1 MDKVLARKLVKETLQ
16 NPFDKERF
24 TRLVKEICKKP
35 DTSKAF
41 PQPIQGAYLPEIF
54 RPYIKSYER
63 IATYTDPEGKK
74 TDILVVNLQ
83 RESSL
88 ERARTAQ
95 RNFIARYLKDR
106 DAKDAAIVAFVSP
119 DDSDWRFSFVK
130 MEYKLEATDK
140 GKLKAKEEFTPARRY
155 SFLVGAQ
162 ENSHTAQSRLLH
174 LLADDKHLPLLA
186 ELEDA
191 FSIEKVTKE
200 FFEKYR
206 ELYLHV
212 SEALDGLIKDNA
224 KIRAEFEKQGV
235 ETADFAKKLL
245 GQIVFLYFLQKKGW
259 FGVGRDE
266 DWGTGPKNF
275 LRKLFN
281 KDAADYKNFFNDILE
296 PLFYEALARERDSNF
311 YNQFNCK
318 IPFLNGGLFD
328 PINNYDWVHTDIK
341 LPNELFSNDYKT
353 SEGDA
358 GTGMLDVFDRYNFTV
373 KEDEPLEKEV
383 AIDPEMLGKVFE
395 NLLEVK
401 DRKSKGTYYTP
412 REIVHYMCQQSLVYY
427 LANELDGK
435 VSKAEVETFIKY
447 GESAL
452 EHDARVAAKGKETDD
467 YSYKLPASI
476 REHAGLLDAKL
487 AEIKVCD
494 PAVGSG
500 AFLVGMMSEIVR
512 ARKTLNAYLGD
523 KSARTPYEFKHH
535 AIHGSL
541 YGVDIDPSAVEIAKL
556 RLWLSLVVD
565 EDDIKHVKPLPN
577 LDYKIMQGNSL
588 LEEYEGIKLFDE
600 KFILGAESEKEQV
613 AQLKERERKI
623 QQEYIGLH
631 TAGKLTRAKQAEFDA
646 ELKPIQAAL
655 KKIESGKQKPE
666 GPMMFGE
673 MNVAR
678 RKVEELQKLHLQFFD
693 SSQKSQKDKIREQID
708 TLEWE
713 LIEATLKENGKTDA
727 LKTLARYRQTNT
739 KPFFLWKLHFSEVF
753 RDKKGF
759 DVVIANPP
767 YIKEYV
773 NRNAFDGLRNSPYYQ
788 GKMDI
793 WYLFACKGL
802 DFLKPRTGV
811 LTFIAQNNWVTSH
824 GASKMRSK
832 VIVDSRILNLIDFG
846 EYKVFDTAGIQT
858 MIMLFQSD
866 ACVDNYSFDLRRLH
880 NPDSVF
886 ADVIDILEKRPN
898 ANAEYLCPQICRK
911 DFSKGNLSFSNSV
924 AEDILKKIRAHGNF
938 TFTAKEVAQGIVY
951 PQDKV
956 IKATHQILRGK
967 FDIGDG
973 IFLLTSEEKKL
984 LSLTKQELELI
995 KPAHTTKE
1003 LFRYYGNSKNSEW
1016 LIYTDSSFK
1025 DPQTIKPYPNL
1036 KRHLDQFVEV
1046 ITSDNKPYG
1055 LHRAREEQFF
1065 KGEKVIALRKC
1076 ALPTFTYTDFDCYV
1090 SATFYVIKTDRLD
1103 QKYLTA
1109 LLNSKLIAFWLK
1121 HKGKMQGHHYQLDK
1135 EPLLALP
1142 IKAPETG
1149 QQEKLSALVDK
1160 ILLYKSKD
1168 PDADTSALENQI
1180 DQLVYK
1186 LYNLTPS
1193 EIAIVEKSINV

>member
-1 MDKVLARKLVKETLQ
+1 MDKVLAKRKVAETLESRFNKEKFAALVRELTNGYELRDSFVGNAQ
-16 NPFDKERF
+16 VKDK
-24 TRLVKEICKKP
+24 
-35 DTSKAF
+35 
-41 PQPIQGAYLPEIF
+41 F
-54 RPYIKSYER
+54 REFVNSYER
-63 IATYTDPEGKK
+63 LGKYTDPKGKVI
-74 TDILVVNLQ
+74 DILVVNLKK
-83 RESSL
+83 EPSL

-95 RNFIARYLKDR
+95 RNFIAAYLKTR
-106 DAKDAAIVAFVSP
+106 GEKDAAIVAFVAP

-162 ENSHTAQSRLLH
+162 ENSHTAQSRLLS
-174 LLADDKHLPLLA
+174 LLSDDKHLPLLA

-206 ELYLHV
+206 SLFLEV
-212 SEALDGLIKDNA
+212 RDALDKLVSDNA
-224 KIRAEFEKQGV
+224 KIKAEFEKCGI

-259 FGVGRDE
+259 FGVGRDA
-266 DWGTGPKNF
+266 DWGTGPKDF
-275 LRKLFN
+275 LRELFTGEIKGYN
-281 KDAADYKNFFNDILE
+281 NFFNEILE
-296 PLFYEALARERDSNF
+296 PLFYDALARERDSNF
-311 YNQFNCK
+311 CDKLNCK

-328 PINNYDWVHTDIK
+328 PLNNYDWVHTDIT
-341 LPNELFSNDYKT
+341 LPNELFSNKDKT
-353 SEGDA
+353 SEGDE
-358 GTGMLDVFDRYNFTV
+358 GTGILDVFDRYNFTV

-427 LANELDGK
+427 LATESEGK

-452 EHDARVAAKGKETDD
+452 EHDARVAAKGKETGD

-600 KFILGAESEKEQV
+600 KFILGAESEKEKT
-613 AQLKERERKI
+613 ATLKAEQKEKSDEYLALHRAGNLSRE
-623 QQEYIGLH
+623 
-631 TAGKLTRAKQAEFDA
+631 KQAELDK
-646 ELKPIQAAL
+646 ELKRIESTL

-666 GPMMFGE
+666 GPMMFDE

-678 RKVEELQKLHLQFFD
+678 RKVEELQKLHLEFFE

-713 LIEATLKENGKTDA
+713 LIEATLKENGKADA

-739 KPFFLWKLHFSEVF
+739 KPFFLWKLHFSDVF

-773 NRNAFDGLRNSPYYQ
+773 NRNAFDGLRESPYYQ

-832 VIVDSRILNLIDFG
+832 VIADAHILNLIDFG
-846 EYKVFDTAGIQT
+846 EYKVFETAGIQT

-866 ACVDNYSFDLRRLH
+866 SHTDNYSFDLRRLQ
-880 NPDSVF
+880 NPNSVF
-886 ADVIDILEKRPN
+886 ADVVDILEKQQNP
-898 ANAEYLCPQICRK
+898 NAEYLNPQICRK
-911 DFSKGNLSFSNSV
+911 DFSKGNLSFSNSA
-924 AEDILKKIRAHGNF
+924 AEDVLKKIREQGNF
-938 TFTAKEVAQGIVY
+938 TLTAKEVAQGIVY

-956 IKATHQILRGK
+956 IKATQQILREK

-973 IFLLTSEEKKL
+973 IFLLTSEEKKS

-1003 LFRYYGNSKNSEW
+1003 LFRYYGNPKNSEW
-1016 LIYTDSSFK
+1016 VIYTDSSFK

-1036 KRHLDQFVEV
+1036 KHHLDQFAEV

-1055 LHRAREEQFF
+1055 LHRAREERFF
-1065 KGEKVIALRKC
+1065 KGEKIVALRKC
-1076 ALPTFTYTDFDCYV
+1076 AIPTFTYTDFDCYV
-1090 SATFYVIKTDRLD
+1090 SATFYVIKTDRVN
-1103 QKYLTA
+1103 QKFLTA

-1135 EPLLALP
+1135 EPLVALP
-1142 IKAPETG
+1142 IKAPE
-1149 QQEKLSALVDK
+1149 SAEQNTMAALLDK
-1160 ILLYKSKD
+1160 ILQSKSKN
-1168 PDADTSALENQI
+1168 PDADISALETQI
-1180 DQLVYK
+1180 DQQVYK
-1186 LYNLTPS
+1186 LYNLNDS
-1193 EIAIVEKSINV
+1193 EITIIEESVR

>member
-1 MDKVLARKLVKETLQ
+1 MDKALARKLVKETLQ

-35 DTSKAF
+35 DASKAF
-41 PQPIQGAYLPEIF
+41 QPIQGAYLREIF

-74 TDILVVNLQ
+74 TDILIVNLQ
-83 RESSL
+83 KESSL

-212 SEALDGLIKDNA
+212 SEALDGLVKDNA

-328 PINNYDWVHTDIK
+328 PLNNYDWVHTDIK

-353 SEGDA
+353 SEGDE
-358 GTGMLDVFDRYNFTV
+358 GTGILDVFDRYNFTV

-476 REHAGLLDAKL
+476 REHAGPLDAKL
-487 AEIKVCD
+487 AKIKVCD

-600 KFILGAESEKEQV
+600 KFILGAESEKEQT

-623 QQEYIGLH
+623 QQEYIRLH
-631 TAGKLTRAKQAEFDA
+631 SEGKLTRAKKAEFDA
-646 ELKPIQAAL
+646 ELKQIKAVL
-655 KKIESGKQKPE
+655 KKIESGKQIPE
-666 GPMMFGE
+666 SPMMFDE
-673 MNVAR
+673 MNEAR
-678 RKVEELQKLHLQFFD
+678 RKVEELQKLHLEFFE
-693 SSQKSQKDKIREQID
+693 SSQKSRKDAIREQID

-739 KPFFLWKLHFSEVF
+739 KPFFLWKLHFSDVF

-767 YIKEYV
+767 YVSHDKIFTKNEFK
-773 NRNAFDGLRNSPYYQ
+773 RNFQCFEPFADIYCYFIELAIRLANLSGSLCYITSNSYLRADY
-788 GKMDI
+788 GKNLRKALSDKCSLHAVI
-793 WYLFACKGL
+793 NIE
-802 DFLKPRTGV
+802 DFQ
-811 LTFIAQNNWVTSH
+811 I
-824 GASKMRSK
+824 
-832 VIVDSRILNLIDFG
+832 
-846 EYKVFDTAGIQT
+846 FDTAIVNTAVLLAQNKSNHKET
-858 MIMLFQSD
+858 ACLVVNAILPNSVSFDIFVDDNKFYYSQSD
-866 ACVDNYSFDLRRLH
+866 FSGKSWTLNSTERNALQAKIEKAGKS
-880 NPDSVF
+880 
-886 ADVIDILEKRPN
+886 LEALN
-898 ANAEYLCPQICRK
+898 T
-911 DFSKGNLSFSNSV
+911 
-924 AEDILKKIRAHGNF
+924 KIRLGIATGANEAF
-938 TFTAKEVAQGIVY
+938 VVTEATKNNLIKENPKSKQIIR
-951 PQDKV
+951 P
-956 IKATHQILRGK
+956 ILRGR
-967 FDIGDG
+967 DISRYAYDTPKLY
-973 IFLLTSEEKKL
+973 ILLTKNGID
-984 LSLTKQELELI
+984 I
-995 KPAHTTKE
+995 KNEYPAV
-1003 LFRYYGNSKNSEW
+1003 YN
-1016 LIYTDSSFK
+1016 
-1025 DPQTIKPYPNL
+1025 
-1036 KRHLDQFVEV
+1036 HLDAFGAEFKQRGAQGQHWTNLRACAFFDDFKKEKIIWIELADKGRFALCCEEV
-1046 ITSDNKPYG
+1046 Y
-1055 LHRAREEQFF
+1055 
-1065 KGEKVIALRKC
+1065 
-1076 ALPTFTYTDFDCYV
+1076 
-1090 SATFYVIKTDRLD
+1090 
-1103 QKYLTA
+1103 
-1109 LLNSKLIAFWLK
+1109 LLNSAYFLLPPDNLSSK
-1121 HKGKMQGHHYQLDK
+1121 Y
-1135 EPLLALP
+1135 LLAILNSRLIEFYLHLISETSGMGTCRWINNYVKEFP
-1142 IKAPETG
+1142 IPEIAMKA
-1149 QQEKLSALVDK
+1149 QQSFIALVDK
-1160 ILLYKSKD
+1160 TLALKSQN
-1168 PDADTSALENQI
+1168 PDADTTDLENKI
-1180 DQLVYK
+1180 DQQVYK